1 VAWNIEGRTVVVT
14 GANSGIGLATATGL
28 ARRGAAVTLAVRD
41 PDRGRA
47 AADRIAGTTGT
58 RPSVMTIDLSSF
70 DSVRSF
76 VDRIRARHERV
87 DVLINNAGVFM
98 GSRRTTTDGHEWT
111 MAVNH
116 LGPFLLT
123 CRLAADPR
131 TLPERVITV
140 ASALHSGAKRDPAFD
155 SLEAAGR
162 YRAIR
167 TYARSKLANVLF
179 VRELARRLAPSGS
192 AAFAAHPGMVATRIT
207 RDGDSRAAALVWRAS
222 SRWMRTPE
230 QGAATS
236 VYLATEP
243 GIESL
248 SGSYFV
254 DRRPVEP
261 DIRGRDDTAASRLWD
276 LSARATDCTIRSPHP
291 ADGGTVPER

>member
-1 VAWNIEGRTVVVT
+1 VVVT
-14 GANSGIGLATATGL
+14 GANSGIGLATATEL

-41 PDRGRA
+41 PERGRA
-47 AADRIAGTTGT
+47 AADGVAAAAGI
-58 RPSVMTIDLSSF
+58 RPSVMTVDLASF
-70 DSVRSF
+70 ASIRSF
-76 VDRIRARHERV
+76 ADRFRTEHGRL

-98 GSRRTTTDGHEWT
+98 GSRRTTVDGHEWT

-140 ASALHSGAKRDPAFD
+140 ASALHRRAKQDPAFER
-155 SLEAAGR
+155 LEVAGR

-167 TYARSKLANVLF
+167 SYARSKLANVLF

-192 AAFAAHPGMVATRIT
+192 VAFAAHPGMVATRIT
-207 RDGDSRAAALVWRAS
+207 RDGDSRVAAVAWGAA
-222 SRWMRTPE
+222 SRWLRTPAE
-230 QGAATS
+230 GAATS
-236 VYLATEP
+236 VFLATQP
-243 GIESL
+243 GIEPL

-254 DRRPVEP
+254 DGRPVEP
-261 DIRGRDDTAASRLWD
+261 DTRGRDDAAARLWD

-291 ADGGTVPER
+291 ADGGTVPGR